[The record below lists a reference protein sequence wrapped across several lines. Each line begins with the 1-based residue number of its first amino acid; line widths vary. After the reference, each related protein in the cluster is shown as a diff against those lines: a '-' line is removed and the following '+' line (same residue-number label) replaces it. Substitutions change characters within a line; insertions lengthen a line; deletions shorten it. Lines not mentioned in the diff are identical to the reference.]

1 MKQTQQ
7 IAEGTHFSA
16 LSTGSFSQL
25 NNYVLPVA
33 PGMEIQGKVFM
44 GQTLQTTG
52 AEISFQS
59 FAPGKET
66 GFLHTHQTHEE
77 LYIFVSGKGE
87 FQVDGQVFPVGEG
100 SVVRVAPEGKRSV
113 RNNGTEPLIMICV
126 QYKAQ
131 TFTAQDAADGQ
142 LLQEPVKVTHCKK
155 VNNGADSDESPL
167 FSYTES
173 PS

>member
-25 NNYVLPVA
+25 NDYVLPVA
-33 PGMEIQGKVFM
+33 LGMEIQGKVFM

-59 FAPGKET
+59 FDPGKET

-142 LLQEPVKVTHCKK
+142 LLQEPVKW
-155 VNNGADSDESPL
+155 
-167 FSYTES
+167 
-173 PS
+173 

>member
-25 NNYVLPVA
+25 NDYVLPVA

-113 RNNGTEPLIMICV
+113 RNNGTEPLIMIRV

-142 LLQEPVKVTHCKK
+142 LLQEPVKW
-155 VNNGADSDESPL
+155 
-167 FSYTES
+167 
-173 PS
+173 

>member
-25 NNYVLPVA
+25 NDYVLPVA

-87 FQVDGQVFPVGEG
+87 FQEDGQVFPVGEG

-142 LLQEPVKVTHCKK
+142 LLQEPVKW
-155 VNNGADSDESPL
+155 
-167 FSYTES
+167 
-173 PS
+173 

>member
-25 NNYVLPVA
+25 NDYVLPVA

-66 GFLHTHQTHEE
+66 GFLHTPPTHEE

-142 LLQEPVKVTHCKK
+142 LLQEPVKW
-155 VNNGADSDESPL
+155 
-167 FSYTES
+167 
-173 PS
+173 

>member
-25 NNYVLPVA
+25 NDYVLPVA
-33 PGMEIQGKVFM
+33 SGMEIQGKVFM
-44 GQTLQTTG
+44 GQALQTTG

-142 LLQEPVKVTHCKK
+142 LLQEPVKW
-155 VNNGADSDESPL
+155 
-167 FSYTES
+167 
-173 PS
+173 

>member
-25 NNYVLPVA
+25 NDYVLPVA

-142 LLQEPVKVTHCKK
+142 LLQEPVKW
-155 VNNGADSDESPL
+155 VNFQNWRID
-167 FSYTES
+167 
-173 PS
+173 

>member
-25 NNYVLPVA
+25 NDYVLPVA

-87 FQVDGQVFPVGEG
+87 FQVDGQVFPIGEG

-142 LLQEPVKVTHCKK
+142 LLQEPVKW
-155 VNNGADSDESPL
+155 
-167 FSYTES
+167 
-173 PS
+173 

>member
-25 NNYVLPVA
+25 NDYVLPVA

-87 FQVDGQVFPVGEG
+87 FQEG
-100 SVVRVAPEGKRSV
+100 LSVYEKRGDSSESAPLFTFLQCVTISRAPAGVVRRPHPE
-113 RNNGTEPLIMICV
+113 L
-126 QYKAQ
+126 
-131 TFTAQDAADGQ
+131 
-142 LLQEPVKVTHCKK
+142 
-155 VNNGADSDESPL
+155 
-167 FSYTES
+167 
-173 PS
+173 

>member
-25 NNYVLPVA
+25 NDYVLPVA

-87 FQVDGQVFPVGEG
+87 FQVDGQVFLVGEG

-142 LLQEPVKVTHCKK
+142 LLQEPVKW
-155 VNNGADSDESPL
+155 
-167 FSYTES
+167 
-173 PS
+173 

>member
-25 NNYVLPVA
+25 NDYVLPVA
-33 PGMEIQGKVFM
+33 QGMEIQGKVFM

-131 TFTAQDAADGQ
+131 TFTAQEAADGQ
-142 LLQEPVKVTHCKK
+142 LLQEPVKW
-155 VNNGADSDESPL
+155 
-167 FSYTES
+167 
-173 PS
+173 

>member
-25 NNYVLPVA
+25 NDYVLPVA

-142 LLQEPVKVTHCKK
+142 LLREPVKW
-155 VNNGADSDESPL
+155 
-167 FSYTES
+167 
-173 PS
+173 

>member
-25 NNYVLPVA
+25 NDYVLPVA

-100 SVVRVAPEGKRSV
+100 SVVRVAPEAKRSV

-142 LLQEPVKVTHCKK
+142 LLQEPVKW
-155 VNNGADSDESPL
+155 
-167 FSYTES
+167 
-173 PS
+173 

>member
-25 NNYVLPVA
+25 NDYVLPVA

-131 TFTAQDAADGQ
+131 N
-142 LLQEPVKVTHCKK
+142 V
-155 VNNGADSDESPL
+155 
-167 FSYTES
+167 
-173 PS
+173 

>member
-25 NNYVLPVA
+25 NDYVLPVA

-44 GQTLQTTG
+44 GQALQTTG

-131 TFTAQDAADGQ
+131 TFTVQDAADGQ
-142 LLQEPVKVTHCKK
+142 LLQEPVKW
-155 VNNGADSDESPL
+155 
-167 FSYTES
+167 
-173 PS
+173 

>member
-7 IAEGTHFSA
+7 IAEDTHFSA

-25 NNYVLPVA
+25 NDYVLPVA

-142 LLQEPVKVTHCKK
+142 LLQEPVKW
-155 VNNGADSDESPL
+155 
-167 FSYTES
+167 
-173 PS
+173 

>member
-25 NNYVLPVA
+25 NDYVLPVA

-44 GQTLQTTG
+44 GQTLQTTD

-142 LLQEPVKVTHCKK
+142 LLQEPVKW
-155 VNNGADSDESPL
+155 
-167 FSYTES
+167 
-173 PS
+173 

>member
-25 NNYVLPVA
+25 NDYVLPVA
-33 PGMEIQGKVFM
+33 PEMEIQGKVFM
-44 GQTLQTTG
+44 GQALQTTG

-113 RNNGTEPLIMICV
+113 RNNGTEPLIMVCV

-142 LLQEPVKVTHCKK
+142 LLQEPVKW
-155 VNNGADSDESPL
+155 
-167 FSYTES
+167 
-173 PS
+173 

>member
-1 MKQTQQ
+1 MESYIMKQIQQ

-25 NNYVLPVA
+25 NDYVLPVA

-44 GQTLQTTG
+44 GQALQTTG

-142 LLQEPVKVTHCKK
+142 LLQEPVKW
-155 VNNGADSDESPL
+155 
-167 FSYTES
+167 
-173 PS
+173 

>member
-25 NNYVLPVA
+25 NDYVLPVA

-87 FQVDGQVFPVGEG
+87 FHVHGQVFPVGEG

-142 LLQEPVKVTHCKK
+142 LLQEPVKW
-155 VNNGADSDESPL
+155 
-167 FSYTES
+167 
-173 PS
+173 

>member
-25 NNYVLPVA
+25 NDYVLQVA

-142 LLQEPVKVTHCKK
+142 LLQEPVKW
-155 VNNGADSDESPL
+155 
-167 FSYTES
+167 
-173 PS
+173 

>member
-1 MKQTQQ
+1 MKQIQK

-25 NNYVLPVA
+25 NDYVLPVA

-44 GQTLQTTG
+44 GQALQTTG

-87 FQVDGQVFPVGEG
+87 FQVDGKVFPIAEG

-113 RNNGTEPLIMICV
+113 RNNGTEPLVMICV
-126 QYKAQ
+126 QYKANA
-131 TFTAQDAADGQ
+131 FTAQDATDGQ
-142 LLQEPVKVTHCKK
+142 ILQEPVKW
-155 VNNGADSDESPL
+155 
-167 FSYTES
+167 
-173 PS
+173 

>member
-25 NNYVLPVA
+25 NDYVLPVA
-33 PGMEIQGKVFM
+33 QGMEIQGKVFM

-142 LLQEPVKVTHCKK
+142 LLQEPVKW
-155 VNNGADSDESPL
+155 
-167 FSYTES
+167 
-173 PS
+173 

>member
-1 MKQTQQ
+1 MKQIQK

-25 NNYVLPVA
+25 NDYVLPIA

-44 GQTLQTTG
+44 GQALQTTG

-87 FQVDGQVFPVGEG
+87 FQVDGQVFPIGEG

-113 RNNGTEPLIMICV
+113 RNNGTEPLVMICV
-126 QYKAQ
+126 QYKANA
-131 TFTAQDAADGQ
+131 FTAQDATDGQ
-142 LLQEPVKVTHCKK
+142 ILQEPVKW
-155 VNNGADSDESPL
+155 
-167 FSYTES
+167 
-173 PS
+173 

>member
-25 NNYVLPVA
+25 NDYVLPVA
-33 PGMEIQGKVFM
+33 PGMEIQGKVFI

-142 LLQEPVKVTHCKK
+142 LLQEPVKW
-155 VNNGADSDESPL
+155 
-167 FSYTES
+167 
-173 PS
+173 

>member
-1 MKQTQQ
+1 MKQIQK

-25 NNYVLPVA
+25 NDYVLPVA

-44 GQTLQTTG
+44 GQALQTTG

-87 FQVDGQVFPVGEG
+87 FQVDGQVFPIGEG
-100 SVVRVAPEGKRSV
+100 SVVRVAPKGKRSV
-113 RNNGTEPLIMICV
+113 RNNGTEPLVMICV
-126 QYKAQ
+126 QYKANA
-131 TFTAQDAADGQ
+131 FTAQDATDGQ
-142 LLQEPVKVTHCKK
+142 ILQEPVKW
-155 VNNGADSDESPL
+155 
-167 FSYTES
+167 
-173 PS
+173 

>member
-1 MKQTQQ
+1 MKQIQQ

-25 NNYVLPVA
+25 NDYVLPVA
-33 PGMEIQGKVFM
+33 PGMEIQGKVLM
-44 GQTLQTTG
+44 GQALQTTG

-142 LLQEPVKVTHCKK
+142 LLQEPVKW
-155 VNNGADSDESPL
+155 
-167 FSYTES
+167 
-173 PS
+173 

>member
-25 NNYVLPVA
+25 NDYVLPVA

-44 GQTLQTTG
+44 GQALQTTG

-126 QYKAQ
+126 QYKVQ

-142 LLQEPVKVTHCKK
+142 LLQEPVKW
-155 VNNGADSDESPL
+155 
-167 FSYTES
+167 
-173 PS
+173 

>member
-25 NNYVLPVA
+25 NDYVLPVA

-131 TFTAQDAADGQ
+131 IFTAQDAADGQ
-142 LLQEPVKVTHCKK
+142 LLQEPVKW
-155 VNNGADSDESPL
+155 
-167 FSYTES
+167 
-173 PS
+173 

>member
-25 NNYVLPVA
+25 NDYVLPVA

-87 FQVDGQVFPVGEG
+87 FQVDGQVFPVGDG

-142 LLQEPVKVTHCKK
+142 LLQEPVKW
-155 VNNGADSDESPL
+155 
-167 FSYTES
+167 
-173 PS
+173 

>member
-1 MKQTQQ
+1 MKQIQK

-25 NNYVLPVA
+25 NDYVLPVA

-44 GQTLQTTG
+44 GQALQTTG

-87 FQVDGQVFPVGEG
+87 FQVDGKVFPVAEG

-113 RNNGTEPLIMICV
+113 RNNGTEPLVMICV
-126 QYKAQ
+126 QYKANA
-131 TFTAQDAADGQ
+131 FTAQDATDGQ
-142 LLQEPVKVTHCKK
+142 ILQEPVKW
-155 VNNGADSDESPL
+155 
-167 FSYTES
+167 
-173 PS
+173 

>member
-25 NNYVLPVA
+25 NDYVLPVA

-66 GFLHTHQTHEE
+66 GFLHTHQIHEE

-142 LLQEPVKVTHCKK
+142 LLQEPVKW
-155 VNNGADSDESPL
+155 
-167 FSYTES
+167 
-173 PS
+173 

>member
-16 LSTGSFSQL
+16 LSTSFSQL
-25 NNYVLPVA
+25 NDYVLPVA

-142 LLQEPVKVTHCKK
+142 LLQEPVKW
-155 VNNGADSDESPL
+155 
-167 FSYTES
+167 
-173 PS
+173 

>member
-1 MKQTQQ
+1 MKQIQQ
-7 IAEGTHFSA
+7 IAEGTHFSG
-16 LSTGSFSQL
+16 LSTGPFSQL
-25 NNYVLPVA
+25 NDYVLPVA

-44 GQTLQTTG
+44 GQALQTTG

-113 RNNGTEPLIMICV
+113 RNNGTELLIMICV

-142 LLQEPVKVTHCKK
+142 LLQEPVKW
-155 VNNGADSDESPL
+155 
-167 FSYTES
+167 
-173 PS
+173 

>member
-25 NNYVLPVA
+25 NDYVLPVA

-126 QYKAQ
+126 QYKTQ

-142 LLQEPVKVTHCKK
+142 LLQEPVKW
-155 VNNGADSDESPL
+155 
-167 FSYTES
+167 
-173 PS
+173 

>member
-25 NNYVLPVA
+25 NDYVL

-100 SVVRVAPEGKRSV
+100 SVVRVDPEGKRSV

-142 LLQEPVKVTHCKK
+142 LLQEPVKW
-155 VNNGADSDESPL
+155 
-167 FSYTES
+167 
-173 PS
+173 

>member
-142 LLQEPVKVTHCKK
+142 LLQEPVKW
-155 VNNGADSDESPL
+155 
-167 FSYTES
+167 
-173 PS
+173 

>member
-25 NNYVLPVA
+25 NDYVLPVA

-100 SVVRVAPEGKRSV
+100 SVVRAAPEGKRSV

-142 LLQEPVKVTHCKK
+142 LLQEPVKW
-155 VNNGADSDESPL
+155 
-167 FSYTES
+167 
-173 PS
+173 